1 MNLFYAATTITI
13 GKWED
18 CRLLGLTV
26 AKLGQA
32 KGIAPLI
39 FEASKRKN
47 CTMAQALHNKGWVA
61 NIKMDTNFTVHHIH
75 EYVRLWVR
83 LQDVHLLQEDN
94 EDAIVW
100 NLTSNDEYSSASVYD
115 AQFFIAILTRFNK
128 MV

>member
-83 LQDVHLLQEDN
+83 LQDVHLRQEDN

-100 NLTSNDEYSSASVYD
+100 NLTSNDEYSPASAYD
-115 AQFFIAILTRFNK
+115 AQFFIATLTRFNK
-128 MV
+128 IV